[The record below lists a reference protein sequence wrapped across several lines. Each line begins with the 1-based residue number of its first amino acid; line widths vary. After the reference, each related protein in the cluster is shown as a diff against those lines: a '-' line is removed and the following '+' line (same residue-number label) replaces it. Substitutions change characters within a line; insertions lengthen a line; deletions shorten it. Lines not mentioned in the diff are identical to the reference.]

1 MEGTDRIAAVWLSIC
16 WLFVSGEYAQMTT
29 RNGIAARL
37 SRDLPP
43 ERDEAV
49 SVFTINTCFG
59 AGREPVPQAPN
70 GGAGGENV
78 EPCELSVRALNVL
91 KLLAAEMTGKS
102 PPKEN
107 WVPPTSFLQ
116 GVTFDCLAKAR
127 NCGPLTIAEII
138 RWAGSRGVSITP
150 PLYAGKSLTE
160 TWRCLEARFAM
171 GKLSKAE
178 LTEALEWSVR
188 RRSVRIPLG
197 IQRIL
202 MKLLN
207 RSGDGPRQT

>member
-1 MEGTDRIAAVWLSIC
+1 
-16 WLFVSGEYAQMTT
+16 MTT
-29 RNGIAARL
+29 RDAIVSRR
-37 SRDLPP
+37 SRDAPP
-43 ERDEAV
+43 ERGEAA

-59 AGREPVPQAPN
+59 AAAEPFPHSPSVLGR
-70 GGAGGENV
+70 GENV
-78 EPCELSVRALNVL
+78 ESCELSVRAMNVL
-91 KLLAAEMTGKS
+91 KLLAAEMTGES
-102 PPKEN
+102 PPRDN
-107 WVPPTSFLQ
+107 WVPSASFLQ
-116 GVTFDCLAKAR
+116 SVTFDCLAKAR

-150 PLYAGKSLTE
+150 PIHAGKSLSE

-171 GKLSKAE
+171 GKLTKAE

-207 RSGDGPRQT
+207 RSGDGPRRT

>member
-1 MEGTDRIAAVWLSIC
+1 
-16 WLFVSGEYAQMTT
+16 MTT

-37 SRDLPP
+37 LRDVPR
-43 ERDEAV
+43 ERDEAA

-59 AGREPVPQAPN
+59 APAEPVPQVPN
-70 GGAGGENV
+70 GLAGGEENP

-91 KLLAAEMTGKS
+91 KLLAAEMTGES

-107 WVPPTSFLQ
+107 WVPPASFLQ
-116 GVTFDCLAKAR
+116 GVTFDCLVKAR

-150 PLYAGKSLTE
+150 PLHAGKSLSE

-171 GKLSKAE
+171 GRLTKAE

-207 RSGDGPRQT
+207 RAGDGPRRA

>member
-1 MEGTDRIAAVWLSIC
+1 
-16 WLFVSGEYAQMTT
+16 MTT
-29 RNGIAARL
+29 RNGIASRL
-37 SRDLPP
+37 SRIPS
-43 ERDEAV
+43 ERDEVA

-59 AGREPVPQAPN
+59 PAAEPVSKMPIAPI
-70 GGAGGENV
+70 GGKNA

-91 KLLAAEMTGKS
+91 KLLAAEMTGET
-102 PPKEN
+102 PPKGN
-107 WVPPTSFLQ
+107 WVPPASFLQ
-116 GVTFDCLAKAR
+116 SVTFDCLAKAR

-138 RWAGSRGVSITP
+138 RWAQTRGVSITP
-150 PLYAGKSLTE
+150 PLHAGKSLSE
-160 TWRCLEARFAM
+160 TWRCLELKFAM
-171 GKLSKAE
+171 GKLTEAE

-207 RSGDGPRQT
+207 GAAKHPRRA

>member
-1 MEGTDRIAAVWLSIC
+1 MDGAVWTYGPEFAGFSPPVASVRRMTTAHGIVPGPPPDAAV
-16 WLFVSGEYAQMTT
+16 
-29 RNGIAARL
+29 
-37 SRDLPP
+37 
-43 ERDEAV
+43 RDEPA

-59 AGREPVPQAPN
+59 ATAEPLPQPAN
-70 GGAGGENV
+70 GAIAGKNAEA
-78 EPCELSVRALNVL
+78 CDLSIRAQNVL
-91 KLLAAEMTGKS
+91 KLLAAEVTGEC

-107 WVPPTSFLQ
+107 WVPSASFLQ
-116 GVTFDCLAKAR
+116 GITFDCLAKAR

-138 RWAGSRGVSITP
+138 RWARSRGIAITP
-150 PLYAGKSLTE
+150 PFHAGKSLSE
-160 TWRCLEARFAM
+160 TWRCLEARFAT
-171 GKLSKAE
+171 GELTEAE

-207 RSGDGPRQT
+207 RAGKGPRPT

>member
-1 MEGTDRIAAVWLSIC
+1 
-16 WLFVSGEYAQMTT
+16 MTT
-29 RNGIAARL
+29 RNGVASRL
-37 SRDLPP
+37 FRDVPR
-43 ERDEAV
+43 ERDEAA
-49 SVFTINTCFG
+49 SVFTVNTCFG
-59 AGREPVPQAPN
+59 AAAEPPPQTPNVP
-70 GGAGGENV
+70 AGGESA

-91 KLLAAEMTGKS
+91 KLLAAEMTGES

-107 WVPPTSFLQ
+107 WVPPASFLR
-116 GVTFDCLAKAR
+116 GVTFDCLVKAR

-150 PLYAGKSLTE
+150 PLHAGKSLSE
-160 TWRCLEARFAM
+160 TWRCLETRFAM
-171 GKLSKAE
+171 GKLTKAE

-207 RSGDGPRQT
+207 RSGDGPRRT